1 MSWALNEQDQK
12 SQRGTG
18 KAFQVVSQQLR
29 EKKKKKKSWYEW
41 QAEMEVVR
49 GQEGKRKLTQKQGEE
64 KKGGLNNHT
73 FCRGDGHLRYY
84 IEQEVSGVWVCLGVS
99 GGELL

>member
-1 MSWALNEQDQK
+1 
-12 SQRGTG
+12 
-18 KAFQVVSQQLR
+18 
-29 EKKKKKKSWYEW
+29 
-41 QAEMEVVR
+41 MEVVR
-49 GQEGKRKLTQKQGEE
+49 GQEGKCKLTQKQGEE

-84 IEQEVSGVWVCLGVS
+84 IEQGVSGVWVCLGVS